1 MNKFWHFLFTLG
13 NILSFT
19 FVSYGIYLGF
29 IIGVLAAIL
38 GICIFKKD
46 FWLMA
51 TQLFYLVI
59 NTTNLFVC
67 YK

>member
-13 NILSFT
+13 NILSFVL
-19 FVSYGIYLGF
+19 VSYGIYLGF

-46 FWLMA
+46 FCLMM
-51 TQLFYLVI
+51 TQIFYLVI
-59 NTTNLFVC
+59 NTTNLFIC